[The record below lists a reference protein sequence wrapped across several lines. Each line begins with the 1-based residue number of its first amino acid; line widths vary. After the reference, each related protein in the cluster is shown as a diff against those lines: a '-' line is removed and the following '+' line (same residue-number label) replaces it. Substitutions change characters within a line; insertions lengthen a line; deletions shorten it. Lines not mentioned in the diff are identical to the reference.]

1 MTNYKPLITNI
12 FSPYVYMGGGVCNMY
27 TGTLVDVIN
36 EATIKAPDRPVAGV
50 HHLININ
57 AANKGTAYQRTTA
70 GRLNW
75 IPAREKEAYKAMY
88 KGRLHQKGKL
98 PGIEAHGFND
108 PFVRDFVRRVSAGSG
123 VNYGVK

>member
-1 MTNYKPLITNI
+1 
-12 FSPYVYMGGGVCNMY
+12 MY

-36 EATIKAPDRPVAGV
+36 EATIKAPDRPVANI
-50 HHLININ
+50 HHRININ
-57 AANKGTAYQRTTA
+57 AANKGTAYQRTES
-70 GRLNW
+70 GMSWLSD
-75 IPAREKEAYKAMY
+75 REKEGCKAAY

-98 PGIEAHGFND
+98 PGIEAHGFNA